1 MMKNLIITL
10 GIGLTIA
17 LASCGGDG
25 EDEARKVDT
34 ADVKGTIEAPDAKGD
49 HVSHTHNDEG
59 EFECSI
65 IKFDDDNRISICP
78 TQKTIDDIYKD
89 LNENPERINTTR
101 TILDVGEDYIFI
113 KQVNKSFKDE
123 IEADGWNFFV
133 IKKNPKGGNYILE
146 GEGDTPFDPILDE
159 ARAKE
164 LMKIAQTFKGAE

>member
-1 MMKNLIITL
+1 MKNLILTL
-10 GIGLTIA
+10 GMGLMLG

-65 IKFDDDNRISICP
+65 IKFSDDNRISICP
-78 TQKTIDDIYKD
+78 TQKSLEDINND
-89 LNENPERINTTR
+89 LVANPEHINTTR
-101 TILDVGEDYIFI
+101 TILDSGEDYIFI
-113 KQVNKSFKDE
+113 KQVRKSFKDE
-123 IEADGWNFFV
+123 IESEGWNFIV

-146 GEGDTPFDPILDE
+146 GEGDTPFDPIMDE

-164 LMKIAQTFKGAE
+164 LMKIAQTFKGRE